1 MRSNKCSFIYSSSGE
16 ECASG
21 IQSGST
27 SNVTG
32 ESNSKINLCSIF
44 LISLLQLSLTIHA
57 SCSLRIPK
65 LLCAAL
71 TLR

>member
-21 IQSGST
+21 IQSGSK

-32 ESNSKINLCSIF
+32 ESNSEINLSFIS
-44 LISLLQLSLTIHA
+44 LISFLQLFLTIHA